1 MADQRDSA
9 TTEPSADLLGQESRH
24 PLEVFFAPRSVA
36 VIGASERAGAVGRTV
51 LWNLLQSPFGGTVY
65 PVNDKRGNV
74 LGVKACANIASI
86 QEPIDL
92 ALVVTPAPSVPG
104 VIRECAKAGVRGAV
118 ILSAGFKETGPA
130 GARLEEEILAIAR
143 GARMRIIGPNCLGM
157 MVPGTGL
164 NATFAHAMARK
175 GNVAFLSQSGAL
187 QTAILDWSLQEN
199 VGFSAFASLGS
210 MLDIDWGDLI
220 DYLGNDPRT
229 KSILI
234 YMESIGDAR
243 AFLSAAREVA
253 LRKPIIVIKAG
264 RTAPAALAAASHT
277 GALTG
282 SDEVLTA
289 AFRRA
294 GVLRVDSIADLFY
307 MADALAKQPRPQGKR
322 LSIITNAGGP
332 GVLAADALVS
342 GGGELTQLAPET
354 LKALDGVLPAEWSHH
369 NPVDVLGDA
378 DPERFAKA
386 LEAAA
391 ADPQSDGLLVIL
403 TPQDLTDSTKTAERL
418 KGYAKQWPR
427 KPVLASWMG
436 AAEVATGRRILSE
449 AGIPTFYYPDTAAR
463 IFNYMWQ
470 YSYNLRGL
478 YETPSLAE
486 PDADLASHERAAAV
500 IQAARGAGRTLLD
513 EIESKAVLEAYGI
526 PTVETR
532 AAKDADQAVRE
543 AESLGYPVVVKL
555 HSRTIAH
562 KSEVD
567 GVRLDLRSAREVR
580 NAFEG
585 IRNRLEEL
593 GRLDAFEG
601 VSVQP
606 MVRRAGIE
614 LIVGSSVDPQFGPVL
629 LFGTGGVL
637 VEAFRDRSLALPPLN
652 TTLARRMMEQT
663 RIWPMLAGLRGRAPI
678 DLDALEK
685 LLVRFSR
692 LVVEQRAIREV
703 DVNPLLASAERLSLT
718 AAPKAPQ
725 RSVPLLRGLIALDAR
740 ILLHGAEVPDDRLPV
755 SAIRPYPVKYL
766 GIAKLKNG
774 QVLTVRPIRP
784 EDEPRMV
791 QFHATLSAQS
801 VYLRYASVL
810 KLDQRVA
817 HERLARICFVD
828 YDRELA
834 LVAEH
839 VKAGATE
846 PEVVAVARLTC
857 IEGTKDA
864 EFALLVSDSLQG
876 QGLGRDL
883 LQRLFEVGR
892 DWGVERIVAEIL
904 PDNGPMRRLCRA
916 LGFVFGVSGST
927 FAAKDLRAPAH

>member
-1 MADQRDSA
+1 MPEQRDRA
-9 TTEPSADLLGQESRH
+9 TTEASAGLLGQESRH

-36 VIGASERAGAVGRTV
+36 VIGASERPGAVGRTV

-74 LGVKACANIASI
+74 LGVKAYPAIGGI
-86 QEPIDL
+86 EEPIDL
-92 ALVVTPAPSVPG
+92 AIVATPAPGVPG
-104 VIRECAKAGVRGAV
+104 VIRECAQAGVRGAV
-118 ILSAGFKETGPA
+118 ILSAGFKEIGPA
-130 GARLEEEILAIAR
+130 GAKLEAEILAIAR

-164 NATFAHAMARK
+164 NATFAHAMACK

-253 LRKPIIVIKAG
+253 LRKPIIVIKGG
-264 RTAPAALAAASHT
+264 RTGPAAMAAASHT

-294 GVLRVDSIADLFY
+294 GVLRVDSIGDLFY
-307 MADALAKQPRPQGKR
+307 MADALAKQPRPLGPR
-322 LSIITNAGGP
+322 LSIVTNAGGP

-342 GGGELTQLAPET
+342 GNGELTQLAPET
-354 LKALDGVLPAEWSHH
+354 LQKLDAVLPPQWSHH
-369 NPVDVLGDA
+369 NPIDVLGDA

-386 LEAAA
+386 LEAAG
-391 ADPQSDGLLVIL
+391 ADPTTDGLLVIL
-403 TPQDLTDSTKTAERL
+403 TPQDLTDPTRTAERL
-418 KGYAKQWPR
+418 KGYARQWPR

-436 AAEVATGRRILSE
+436 AAEVAAGRRILAD

-463 IFNYMWQ
+463 IFNYMWR

-486 PDADLASHERAAAV
+486 ADEGIASHAQAAAV

-513 EIESKAVLEAYGI
+513 EIESKRVLEAYGI

-532 AAKDADQAVRE
+532 PAKDPDQAVRE

-555 HSRTIAH
+555 HSRSITH
-562 KSEVD
+562 KSDVD
-567 GVRLDLRSAREVR
+567 GVRLDLRSAHEVR

-601 VSVQP
+601 VAVQP
-606 MVRRAGIE
+606 MIRRAGIE
-614 LIVGSSVDPQFGPVL
+614 LIVGSSIDPQFGPVL

-663 RIWPMLAGLRGRAPI
+663 RIWPMLAGLRGRAPV
-678 DLDALEK
+678 DVAGLEK

-692 LVVEQRAIREV
+692 LVVEQRAIREI
-703 DVNPLLASAERLSLT
+703 DVNPLLASEER
-718 AAPKAPQ
+718 
-725 RSVPLLRGLIALDAR
+725 LIALDAR
-740 ILLHGAEVPDDRLPV
+740 IVLHGPELEGDQLPL

-766 GIAKLKNG
+766 GVAKLKNG
-774 QVLTVRPIRP
+774 QVLKVRPIRP

-791 QFHATLSAQS
+791 QFHQTLSAQS
-801 VYLRYASVL
+801 IYLRYASVL

-828 YDRELA
+828 YDREMA

-839 VKAGATE
+839 ARHGATE

-883 LQRLFEVGR
+883 LTRLFEVGR

-927 FAAKDLRAPAH
+927 FAAKDLRAPPPAP